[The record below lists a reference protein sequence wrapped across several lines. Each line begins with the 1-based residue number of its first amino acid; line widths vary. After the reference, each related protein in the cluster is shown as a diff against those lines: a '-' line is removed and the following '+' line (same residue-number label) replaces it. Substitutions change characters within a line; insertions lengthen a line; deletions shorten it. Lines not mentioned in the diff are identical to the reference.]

1 MPATPVQVAWYITT
15 APGKPETGPLRTREL
30 KEWAADGRLT
40 SAMLVRRIGMPRPV
54 SAGNVQGLFATPEPV
69 AEAPPEAEADAPPA
83 DEAATPETATTAQIH
98 RDRRERAANPF
109 APPTA
114 RSARPSR
121 AGDTTQGSPAGFWA
135 RFVATFID
143 AFIQAPINGVI
154 LLLVFVLPL
163 PVVVIIA
170 TLVTPAYKIG
180 LETFGATLGK
190 RAMGIRLTGADG
202 SAMTVGRAFLRNLGH
217 LIGVAVIVV
226 AVLYSG
232 LAGVGVETVVVD
244 IESGETLAGETATP
258 AAHAYVIAIWSL
270 AAAQLISCLVVPFT
284 SRKQAL
290 HDMIAGT
297 VCVYP
302 ARRRRTSTRQLRGQ
316 RSAPGG
322 VGTGALQPI
331 TARTPKPRVVTT
343 RRFQRRQP
351 LRRAS

>member
-15 APGKPETGPLRTREL
+15 APGRPETGPLRTREL

-40 SAMLVRRIGMPRPV
+40 PTMLVRRIGMPRPV
-54 SAGNVQGLFATPEPV
+54 PASNVQGLFATPEPV
-69 AEAPPEAEADAPPA
+69 ETPSVAETEAPA
-83 DEAATPETATTAQIH
+83 DEAPAPQSALTTRIH
-98 RDRRERAANPF
+98 RERRDRSANPF

-114 RSARPSR
+114 RIARTSR
-121 AGDTTQGSPAGFWA
+121 DSDATQGSPAGFWA
-135 RFVATFID
+135 RLLATVIDGFV
-143 AFIQAPINGVI
+143 QAPINGLI

-202 SAMTVGRAFLRNLGH
+202 SAMTGGRALLRNIGH
-217 LIGVAVIVV
+217 LIAVAAIVV
-226 AVLYSG
+226 ALLYSG
-232 LAGVGVETVVVD
+232 LAGVGIETVVVD
-244 IESGETLAGETATP
+244 IESGEPLATDATP

-284 SRKQAL
+284 RRKQAL

-297 VCVYP
+297 VCIYP
-302 ARRRRTSTRQLRGQ
+302 ARRRRANARHLRDQ
-316 RSAPGG
+316 RSAPGDI
-322 VGTGALQPI
+322 GTGALRPT